1 MLGDT
6 VFNDRI
12 LQLPLQEVLP
22 FWWHGIENT
31 IKKKLRYKPIFTI
44 LFLNNGPM
52 VFHLLK

>member
-6 VFNDRI
+6 VVNDQI

-31 IKKKLRYKPIFTI
+31 IKKKLRYMPIFTI